1 MKRRASSPALR
12 GFTLLELVVASS
24 LSLIVLAAAL
34 WSAAELQ
41 RRGTFEESLMEA
53 QNTLRAVREMLVV
66 ELQRAGMGVGSARM
80 VFGRQGAAADDVRYA
95 INVSPEERF
104 DGTGAFPADP
114 TFAPPTGSYAD
125 RISDV
130 LQVWSWDSEAM
141 NGTNPIGM
149 VPLTLCTHAA
159 NASDLYRS
167 GNELCAS
174 TVPVGLRDRLV
185 MVVKPETRIA
195 CVMRVTAV
203 NQDAS
208 APYARIVVSPGI
220 TEGLASNNNPC
231 KSLAAGQRPNDGTQ
245 DYWGADRS
253 GGFILL
259 MRGSAFRVNWKTG
272 TPVLERRD
280 ISSVVNPA
288 PAAQWVTLSH
298 DVEMIRLRLGVM
310 EDLKLP
316 KSPVLWFPNAAPL
329 RPHLEQCTGTAC
341 DLLVPG
347 GWTAD
352 PSNPSNAPTARDA
365 LMSRVRMVQV
375 QVITRTARLDSSL
388 IRKDASG
395 EYLRDA
401 DNHPQDGYKRRSSTL
416 EIMPRNF
423 ALAGVLQ

>member
-1 MKRRASSPALR
+1 MKRRLPSPLG
-12 GFTLLELVVASS
+12 GFTLLELMVASS

-80 VFGRQGAAADDVRYA
+80 VFGRLGAADDVRYA

-114 TFAPPTGSYAD
+114 TFAPPTGAYAG

-141 NGTNPIGM
+141 NGANPIGM

-174 TVPVGLRDRLV
+174 TVPVGLMNRLV

-195 CVMRVTAV
+195 CIMRVTAV

-220 TEGLASNNNPC
+220 TEGQASNNNPC
-231 KSLAAGQRPNDGTQ
+231 MSLAAGARPNDGTL

-259 MRGSAFRVNWKTG
+259 MRGSAFRVNWRTG

-280 ISSVVNPA
+280 ISSVANPA
-288 PAAQWVTLSH
+288 ATPDWVTLSH

-316 KSPVLWFPNAAPL
+316 KSPVLWFPETTPE
-329 RPHLEQCTGTAC
+329 RPHLEKCTDVKCGP
-341 DLLVPG
+341 LVPG
-347 GWTAD
+347 GWTVD
-352 PSNPSNAPTARDA
+352 PINSPTARDA

-388 IRKDASG
+388 VRKDGAG
-395 EYLRDA
+395 EYILDA
-401 DNHPQDGYKRRSSTL
+401 DKHPQDGYKRRSSTL

>member
-1 MKRRASSPALR
+1 MKRRAPSPALR

-66 ELQRAGMGVGSARM
+66 ELQRAGMSVGSARM
-80 VFGRQGAAADDVRYA
+80 VFGKQQTTSADDVRYA

-141 NGTNPIGM
+141 NGATPIGM

-174 TVPVGLRDRLV
+174 SVPVGLNNRLV

-195 CVMRVTAV
+195 CIMRVTAV

-220 TEGLASNNNPC
+220 TGSQPSENNPC
-231 KSLAAGQRPNDGTQ
+231 KSLAAGERPNDGTL

-272 TPVLERRD
+272 KPVLERRD
-280 ISSVVNPA
+280 ISSVANPGTA
-288 PAAQWVTLSH
+288 PQWVALSQ

-316 KSPVLWFPNAAPL
+316 KSPVLWFPETTPK
-329 RPHLEQCTGTAC
+329 RPHLEQCTDATCGP
-341 DLLVPG
+341 LVPG
-347 GWTAD
+347 GTWV
-352 PSNPSNAPTARDA
+352 PHPINSPTARDA

-388 IRKDASG
+388 IRKDGTGA
-395 EYLRDA
+395 YILDA
-401 DNHPQDGYKRRSSTL
+401 DKHPQDGYKRRSSTL

>member
-1 MKRRASSPALR
+1 MKPRTPSPRR
-12 GFTLLELVVASS
+12 GFTLLELMVASS

-80 VFGRQGAAADDVRYA
+80 VFGRQQAGNDDVRYA

-114 TFAPPTGSYAD
+114 TFAPPTGAYAG

-130 LQVWSWDSEAM
+130 LQVWSWDSEAV
-141 NGTNPIGM
+141 NGGAPIGM

-174 TVPVGLRDRLV
+174 TVPVGLLNRLV
-185 MVVKPETRIA
+185 MVVKPKTRIA
-195 CVMRVTAV
+195 CIMRVTAV

-220 TEGLASNNNPC
+220 TEGRASNNNPC
-231 KSLAAGQRPNDGTQ
+231 QSLSPGQRPNDAW

-259 MRGSAFRVNWKTG
+259 MRGSAFRVNWRTG

-280 ISSVVNPA
+280 IPSVANPA
-288 PAAQWVTLSH
+288 SAPEWVTLSH

-310 EDLKLP
+310 EDLKSP
-316 KSPVLWFPNAAPL
+316 KSTVLWFPNTAPE
-329 RPHLEQCTGTAC
+329 RPHLERCTDATCGP
-341 DLLVPG
+341 LVPG
-347 GWTAD
+347 GWAAD
-352 PSNPSNAPTARDA
+352 PNNSPTARDA

-388 IRKDASG
+388 IRKDGAG
-395 EYLRDA
+395 EYILDA
-401 DNHPQDGYKRRSSTL
+401 DEHPQDGYKRRSSTL